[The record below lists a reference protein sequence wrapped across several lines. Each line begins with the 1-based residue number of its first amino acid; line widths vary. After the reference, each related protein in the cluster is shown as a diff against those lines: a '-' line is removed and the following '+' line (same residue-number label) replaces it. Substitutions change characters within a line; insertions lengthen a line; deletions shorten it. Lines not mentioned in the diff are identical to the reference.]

1 MKFKQLFILPLC
13 SLALAGC
20 GGSDDKPATQVEPLQ
35 DTTPP
40 TITLTS
46 GAEIEVEVHTDFVEP
61 GYSVSDDT
69 DADVTVSIDSNVDS
83 SILGSYTITYSA
95 TDKAGNS
102 IEVVRTVRVVDT
114 TAPVITLL
122 NEEPLTLEQ
131 GTEYR
136 EYGAQAVDNYDN
148 EVEVT
153 ISNSIDLAQ
162 PGNYTV
168 VYSATDSSNNTA
180 TVEKQVKV
188 SPVTVTVTIDSFGEG
203 SVELLNNASPLICS
217 SSNVCSI
224 DIDQG
229 TALSLKATPTNDW
242 QFLSWRGCETA
253 QDANVCQLTPHRDTS
268 LSLTFSPNESGV
280 DLTLADNVVVLDE
293 QQKASIRDYNET
305 TGVITF
311 DGSTDLSNVVIGS
324 ILVSNGINDGEGL
337 KHFFLKRVVEILGNQ
352 GSLRVIKT
360 EEATLD
366 QLITEGTIVYQQVL
380 TADSVQQ
387 STLPQGMKVL
397 PVQQTAEPQNEVASA
412 TPIEFAVTNLIL
424 HDADG
429 DIGTKD
435 DQISAT
441 GGIKLTVNPDFSLKV
456 DFPSTISH
464 FRSVAHID
472 VDSELGLDIGGPVN
486 VAALKENVTLP
497 IRFSPIT
504 LGIIVIQPEVQLS
517 LVADASVGMTLKP
530 RLVAKLDIVAG
541 AQYTESKGFE
551 GIKGL
556 DFDVDA
562 NDPFTT
568 VEFKA
573 EAKAGPEVAYF
584 SRLYGIAGPGV
595 GNSLKLGVE
604 AIPLVNNNNCVF
616 DVNTFLELDISFKG
630 SFSLITKKFDYT
642 SSLFKFKK
650 QIDSLSRSCGTTE
663 LNAPTELT
671 VTTTGNE
678 SFILDWDFID
688 SDADI
693 SYKIYRDSV
702 FLENGIYGSQYEDS
716 NVAANKQYC
725 YFVIAEDDLGNES
738 PASNQVCAIVTAL
751 DSTKP
756 TAPTQVSAEPLSST
770 AIKLT
775 WSGATDETGVTGYT
789 VYAYDGGTTYAKEV
803 SVDPMAT
810 ILQLAPDT
818 EYCYSIAAFDARGN
832 RSELSQSACATTNT
846 KEESEWSMFIAC
858 AGRDYVVEEQ
868 FDLDQ
873 NLTSEV
879 FVFGKAQD
887 YDGSPMNYSLF
898 GVYTDT
904 SGTFNGEINWSFE
917 DSNNLRKDEFIVDLS
932 SGDTGDVAMD
942 QTLVTGCDAVIRF
955 MSIKEQ
961 EPANIPEVRSMK
973 NNNLGETI
981 GGLGYQ

>member
-1 MKFKQLFILPLC
+1 MKLKQLLILPLC

-20 GGSDDKPATQVEPLQ
+20 GGSDDKPATKVDTVQ
-35 DTTPP
+35 DTTSPI
-40 TITLTS
+40 ITLTN
-46 GAEIEVEVHTDFVEP
+46 GDEIEVEVNTDFVEP

-69 DADVTVSIDSNVDS
+69 DDDVSVSIDSNVNS
-83 SILGSYTITYSA
+83 NVLGSYTITYSA

-102 IEVVRTVRVVDT
+102 AEVIRTVIVVDT
-114 TAPVITLL
+114 TAPVITLS
-122 NEEPLTLEQ
+122 NSEPLTLEQ

-136 EYGAQAVDNYDN
+136 EYGAQAVDNYDD
-148 EVEVT
+148 EVEVI
-153 ISNSIDLAQ
+153 ISNSIDLTQ
-162 PGNYTV
+162 PGNYTI

-180 TVEKQVKV
+180 TIEKQVTV
-188 SPVTVTVTIDSFGEG
+188 SPSKITVTIDSFGDG
-203 SVELLNNASPLICS
+203 IVELLDNASPLICS
-217 SSNVCSI
+217 SSNICSV
-224 DIDQG
+224 DVEQG

-253 QDANVCQLTPHRDTS
+253 QDANVCQLTPQGDVS

-293 QQKASIRDYNET
+293 QQKSSIRDYNET

-311 DGSTDLSNVVIGS
+311 DGSTDLSKVVIGS
-324 ILVSNGINDGEGL
+324 ILVSNGIDKGDGLEN
-337 KHFFLKRVVEILGNQ
+337 FFLKRVVEVLGNQ

-366 QLITEGTIVYQQVL
+366 QLITEGAIVYQQAL
-380 TADSVQQ
+380 TAENVQQ
-387 STLPQGMKVL
+387 SSLPQGLKVL
-397 PVQQTAEPQNEVASA
+397 TTQQSPQAQNQVASA

-429 DIGTKD
+429 DIGTKN

-441 GGIKLTVNPDFSLKV
+441 GAIKLTVNPDFSLKI
-456 DFPSTISH
+456 DFPATISH

-472 VDSELGLDIGGPVN
+472 VDSELGLDIGGPVS
-486 VAALKENVTLP
+486 VAALKKNVTLP
-497 IRFSPIT
+497 IRFAPIT

-517 LVADASVGMTLKP
+517 LVADASVGVAIKP

-541 AQYTESKGFE
+541 AQYTESTGFE

-556 DFDVDA
+556 DFNVDA

-573 EAKAGPEVAYF
+573 EAKAGPEIAYF

-595 GNSLKLGVE
+595 GNSLKLGIE

-630 SFSLITKKFDYT
+630 SFRLITKRFDYT

-650 QIDSLSRSCGTTE
+650 QIDSLSRSCGASE
-663 LNAPTELT
+663 LSAPTELT
-671 VTTTGNE
+671 ATTTGNE
-678 SFILDWDFID
+678 SFIIDWNFID

-693 SYKIYRDSV
+693 SYKIYKDSV
-702 FLENGIYGSQYEDS
+702 FLENGIYESQYEDS
-716 NVAANKQYC
+716 NVTADTQHC
-725 YFVIAEDDLGNES
+725 YFIIAEDDLGNES
-738 PASNQVCAIVTAL
+738 PASSEVCAIVDASDVTA
-751 DSTKP
+751 P
-756 TAPTQVSAEPLSST
+756 TAPTQLSAEPLSST

-775 WSGATDETGVTGYT
+775 WSGATDDTGVEGYT
-789 VYAYDGGTTYAKEV
+789 VYAYDSNTPYARQV
-803 SVDPMAT
+803 SVESTAT
-810 ILQLAPDT
+810 ILQLSPDT

-832 RSELSQSACATTNT
+832 SSELSQSSCATTNT
-846 KEESEWSMFIAC
+846 KEESEWSMYIAC

-879 FVFGKAQD
+879 FVFGEAQD
-887 YDGSPMNYSLF
+887 YSGAHMNYSLF

-904 SGTFNGEINWSFE
+904 SGNLNGEINWSF
-917 DSNNLRKDEFIVDLS
+917 DNTNNLRKDEFIVDLS
-932 SGDTGDVAMD
+932 TGDTGDVAMN

-955 MSIKEQ
+955 VSSKEQ
-961 EPANIPEVRSMK
+961 IPANIPEVRSMK

>member
-1 MKFKQLFILPLC
+1 MKLKQLLILPLC

-20 GGSDDKPATQVEPLQ
+20 GGSDDKPATKVDTVQ
-35 DTTPP
+35 DTTSPI
-40 TITLTS
+40 ITLTN
-46 GAEIEVEVHTDFVEP
+46 GAEIEVEVNTDFVEP

-69 DADVTVSIDSNVDS
+69 DDDVSVSIDSNVDS
-83 SILGSYTITYSA
+83 NVLGSYTITYSA

-102 IEVVRTVRVVDT
+102 AEVIRTVIVVDT

-122 NEEPLTLEQ
+122 NSEPLTLEQ

-136 EYGAQAVDNYDN
+136 EYGAQAVDNYDD
-148 EVEVT
+148 EVEVI
-153 ISNSIDLAQ
+153 ISNSIDLTQ
-162 PGNYTV
+162 PGNYTI

-180 TVEKQVKV
+180 TTEKQVTV
-188 SPVTVTVTIDSFGEG
+188 SPSKITVTIDSFGDG
-203 SVELLNNASPLICS
+203 IVELLDNASPLICS
-217 SSNVCSI
+217 SSNICSV
-224 DIDQG
+224 DVELG

-253 QDANVCQLTPHRDTS
+253 QDANVCQLTPQGDVS

-293 QQKASIRDYNET
+293 QQKSSIRDYNET

-311 DGSTDLSNVVIGS
+311 DGSTDLSKVVIGS
-324 ILVSNGINDGEGL
+324 ILVSNGIDEGDGLEN
-337 KHFFLKRVVEILGNQ
+337 FFLKRVVEVLGNQ

-366 QLITEGTIVYQQVL
+366 QLITEGAIVYQQAL
-380 TADSVQQ
+380 RAENVQQ
-387 STLPQGMKVL
+387 SSLPQGMKVL
-397 PVQQTAEPQNEVASA
+397 TTQQSPQAQNQVASA
-412 TPIEFAVTNLIL
+412 TPIEFVVTNLIL

-429 DIGTKD
+429 DIGTKN

-441 GGIKLTVNPDFSLKV
+441 GAIKLTVNPDFSLKI
-456 DFPSTISH
+456 DFPATISH

-472 VDSELGLDIGGPVN
+472 VDSELGLDIGGPVS
-486 VAALKENVTLP
+486 VAALKKNVTLP
-497 IRFSPIT
+497 IRFAPIT

-517 LVADASVGMTLKP
+517 LVADASVGVTIKP

-556 DFDVDA
+556 GFNVDA

-573 EAKAGPEVAYF
+573 EAKAGPEIAYF

-595 GNSLKLGVE
+595 GNSLKLGIE

-630 SFSLITKKFDYT
+630 SFRLITKRFDYT

-650 QIDSLSRSCGTTE
+650 QIDSLSRSCGASV
-663 LNAPTELT
+663 LSAPTELT

-678 SFILDWDFID
+678 SFIVDWDFID

-693 SYKIYRDSV
+693 SYKIYKDSV
-702 FLENGIYGSQYEDS
+702 FLENGIYESQYEDS
-716 NVAANKQYC
+716 NVTADTQHC
-725 YFVIAEDDLGNES
+725 YFIIAEDDLGNES
-738 PASNQVCAIVTAL
+738 PASSEVCAIVEAPDVTA
-751 DSTKP
+751 P
-756 TAPTQVSAEPLSST
+756 TAPTQLSAEPLSST

-775 WSGATDETGVTGYT
+775 WSGATDDTGVEGYT
-789 VYAYDGGTTYAKEV
+789 VYAYDSNTPYAKEV
-803 SVDPMAT
+803 SVESTAT
-810 ILQLAPDT
+810 ILQLSPDT

-832 RSELSQSACATTNT
+832 SSELSQSSCATTNT
-846 KEESEWSMFIAC
+846 KEESEWSMYIAC
-858 AGRDYVVEEQ
+858 TGREYVVEEQ

-879 FVFGKAQD
+879 FVFGEAQD
-887 YDGSPMNYSLF
+887 YGGAQMNYSLF

-904 SGTFNGEINWSFE
+904 SGNLNGEINWSF
-917 DSNNLRKDEFIVDLS
+917 DNTNSLRKDEFIVDLS
-932 SGDTGDVAMD
+932 TGDTGDVAMN

-955 MSIKEQ
+955 VSSKEQ
-961 EPANIPEVRSMK
+961 GPTNMPEVRSIQ
-973 NNNLGETI
+973 NNTVGETI
-981 GGLGYQ
+981 GGLGY